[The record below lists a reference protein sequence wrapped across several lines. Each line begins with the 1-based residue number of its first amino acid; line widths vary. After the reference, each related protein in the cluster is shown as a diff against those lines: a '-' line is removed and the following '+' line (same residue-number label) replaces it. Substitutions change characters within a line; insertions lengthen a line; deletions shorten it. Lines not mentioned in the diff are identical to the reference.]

1 MSLDHLR
8 ILLLDDNPHDRPLT
22 LRELQKQFPAGQA
35 SEPID
40 VAHLIAAVVESARPA
55 EAGFDA
61 HLVTPVHPDSAVKL
75 LSDLLAS
82 RGPG

>member
-8 ILLLDDNPHDRPLT
+8 VLLLDDNPHDRQLT
-22 LRELQKQFPAGQA
+22 LREPRKQFPAVQA
-35 SEPID
+35 SEPVD
-40 VAHLIAAVVESARPA
+40 VAHLIATVVESARPA

-61 HLVTPVHPDSAVKL
+61 HLVKPVHPDSAVKL
-75 LSDLLAS
+75 LSELLAS